1 MNITSLDEKQLK
13 ELFKQAM
20 TELLEE
26 RKDLFYDLFAEVV
39 EDAALINAIREG
51 ETSEHTSRESVFH
64 ILEGET

>member
-26 RKDLFYDLFAEVV
+26 RKDLFYELFAEAI
-39 EDAALINAIREG
+39 EDSALVNAIQDG
-51 ETSEHTSRESVFH
+51 ETSEPTSRDAVFR
-64 ILEGET
+64 ILEGEA